1 MSAVTCHSL
10 PVLIRYWC
18 GRARPPARAKAGVY
32 FCTRGDPSKLGSRL
46 RGGQDNFLLCSIA
59 DSTSSLDDHFQ
70 RLGVRRVLKRLIGLK
85 NVVQLEM
92 VRDQLRR
99 VELFRLNGFEQH
111 RC

>member
-46 RGGQDNFLLCSIA
+46 RGGGTIFYYAQLPTQHQASMITFNALVSAACS
-59 DSTSSLDDHFQ
+59 
-70 RLGVRRVLKRLIGLK
+70 
-85 NVVQLEM
+85 NVS
-92 VRDQLRR
+92 
-99 VELFRLNGFEQH
+99 
-111 RC
+111 